1 MVIDA
6 ESDVV
11 TDVSDEFF
19 HVTVIVSVVELVPML
34 LCVAVRLLL
43 LIENLLLPLAL
54 EVTESVT
61 LVPLPYCIY
70 PESLVNLVRL

>member
-1 MVIDA
+1 M
-6 ESDVV
+6 
-11 TDVSDEFF
+11 SDEFF